1 MLINERYICHLCD
14 RMKDT
19 SLTRERSFIVGIG
32 WLEDTDK
39 AVHCQVSFKKLHLH
53 LSHIQCSVL
62 DQFMHSMSLKDKIAP
77 FINIIYPRAR
87 THVTKPLN
95 SHCHIMLLTSR
106 LS

>member
-39 AVHCQVSFKKLHLH
+39 AVHC
-53 LSHIQCSVL
+53 
-62 DQFMHSMSLKDKIAP
+62 
-77 FINIIYPRAR
+77 R
-87 THVTKPLN
+87 VT
-95 SHCHIMLLTSR
+95 
-106 LS
+106 